1 MPKPRRQLMSDEL
14 REAIR
19 ASGLSQ
25 NRICIATEID
35 PGLMCRFLS
44 GKSML
49 SLRATDKVA
58 AMLDL
63 HISTGGKKGK
73 RK

>member
-1 MPKPRRQLMSDEL
+1 MRKPRKELMSDEL

-25 NRICIATEID
+25 NRICIATKID
-35 PGLMCRFLS
+35 PALMCRFLS

-58 AMLDL
+58 AMLGL
-63 HISTGGKKGK
+63 HIVTDAKKGK
-73 RK
+73 SK